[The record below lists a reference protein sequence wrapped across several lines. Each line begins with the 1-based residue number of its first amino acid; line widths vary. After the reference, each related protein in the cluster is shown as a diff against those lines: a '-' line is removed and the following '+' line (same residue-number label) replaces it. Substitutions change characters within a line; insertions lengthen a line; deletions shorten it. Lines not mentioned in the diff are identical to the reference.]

1 MKKVA
6 KRRRRVVKRN
16 VGDKTEV
23 MQMVLADVLVGAHG
37 VVNPLSS
44 LRFGM
49 STPFLYQVC
58 HSGFS

>member
-1 MKKVA
+1 
-6 KRRRRVVKRN
+6 
-16 VGDKTEV
+16 
-23 MQMVLADVLVGAHG
+23 MVLADILVGAHG